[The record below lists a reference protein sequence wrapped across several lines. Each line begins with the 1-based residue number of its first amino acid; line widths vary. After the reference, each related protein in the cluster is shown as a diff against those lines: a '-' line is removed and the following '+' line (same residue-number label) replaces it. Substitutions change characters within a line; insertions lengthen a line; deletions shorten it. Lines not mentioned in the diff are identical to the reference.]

1 MPNGIVRGMSISIV
15 ISIDKAGRVVL
26 PKNVRTEFRLTP
38 DTELE
43 LITSAEGILL
53 RPVAEK
59 PSMKQSEGLWVHQG
73 TSTTKVDWSQVVDGV
88 RDERA
93 ADAWKA

>member
-1 MPNGIVRGMSISIV
+1 MTTNTV
-15 ISIDKAGRVVL
+15 ISIDRAGRVVL
-26 PKNVRTEFRLTP
+26 PKSVRTEFHLTP

-53 RPVAEK
+53 RPVAER

-73 TSTTKVDWSQVVDGV
+73 ASTSAVDWTQVLDGV

-93 ADAWKA
+93 ASAWKA